1 MRISER
7 HAGDATVLDLAGALV
22 AGKADGIIE
31 AAVRRQV
38 RAGRRIVIVNLG
50 DVPSIDAAGLGALV
64 VAYTTLRQAGGVLR
78 IAGATKRIHDVMVMT
93 RLTTVFDTFDS
104 VEQAVNDANEAGRAV
119 TAAPHQYSLSR
130 HDVSYIAMEL
140 VEGRPL
146 ATMIP
151 PDGLPLESVLAYGA
165 QIADALAH
173 AHEPGILHR
182 DLKSLNV
189 QRKPV
194 S

>member
-38 RAGRRIVIVNLG
+38 RAGRRIVIVNLRE
-50 DVPSIDAAGLGALV
+50 VPSIDAAGLGALV

-104 VEQAVNDANEAGRAV
+104 VEQAVNDAK
-119 TAAPHQYSLSR
+119 
-130 HDVSYIAMEL
+130 
-140 VEGRPL
+140 
-146 ATMIP
+146 
-151 PDGLPLESVLAYGA
+151 LESGSCGLSCRLDSVQLGV
-165 QIADALAH
+165 DAALRQQH
-173 AHEPGILHR
+173 VVGSVFH
-182 DLKSLNV
+182 DF
-189 QRKPV
+189 
-194 S
+194 

>member
-38 RAGRRIVIVNLG
+38 RAGRRIVIANLG

-64 VAYTTLRQAGGVLR
+64 VAYTTLREAGGVLR
-78 IAGATKRIHDVMVMT
+78 IAGATKRIHDLMVMT

-104 VEQAVNDANEAGRAV
+104 VEQAVDAANEAGRAV

-130 HDVSYIAMEL
+130 HDTVTKL
-140 VEGRPL
+140 
-146 ATMIP
+146 T
-151 PDGLPLESVLAYGA
+151 
-165 QIADALAH
+165 ALA
-173 AHEPGILHR
+173 R
-182 DLKSLNV
+182 M
-189 QRKPV
+189 R
-194 S
+194 